1 MKRFILILTLAL
13 TALVSSAQHRI
24 VPVHEVDHR
33 TYQEVVDIIFLMQRT
48 AVIERMEGIKLD
60 ANQITTCGGEF
71 MLVRDVNSINIAHGE
86 FTRMLNDHIAHPN
99 RRWYDL
105 KSISTE
111 LLIQNVKLF
120 EYLSTNLQGNPHIKS
135 MHIEVEPKS
144 GASYIRINFYKL

>member
-13 TALVSSAQHRI
+13 TAFVSSAQHRI
-24 VPVHEVDHR
+24 VPVLEVNNK
-33 TYQEVVDIIFLMQRT
+33 TYEEVEDLIFLMQRT

-60 ANQITTCGGEF
+60 ANQMTTCCGEF

-86 FTRMLNDHIAHPN
+86 FTRMLNDHIVHPIH
-99 RRWYDL
+99 RWHDP
-105 KSISTE
+105 KAISTE

-120 EYLSTNLQGNPHIKS
+120 EYLSTNLQGNHHIKS

-144 GASYIRINFYKL
+144 RASYIRIDFYKL

>member
-13 TALVSSAQHRI
+13 TAFVSSAQHRI

-33 TYQEVVDIIFLMQRT
+33 TYQEVEDLIFLMQRT

-105 KSISTE
+105 KAISTE

-120 EYLSTNLQGNPHIKS
+120 EYMSERLSGNHHIKS
-135 MHIEVEPKS
+135 MHIEVDPKS
-144 GASYIRINFYKL
+144 GASYIRINYHRL

>member
-13 TALVSSAQHRI
+13 TAFVSSAHHRI
-24 VPVHEVDHR
+24 VPVLEVNTR
-33 TYQEVVDIIFLMQRT
+33 TYEEVEDLIFLMQRT

-71 MLVRDVNSINIAHGE
+71 MLMRDVNSINIAHVE
-86 FTRMLNDHIAHPN
+86 FTRMLHDHIAHPN

-105 KSISTE
+105 KAISTE

-120 EYLSTNLQGNPHIKS
+120 EYLSTDLQGNHHIKS
-135 MHIEVEPKS
+135 MHIEVDHKS

>member
-13 TALVSSAQHRI
+13 TAFVSSAQNRI
-24 VPVHEVDHR
+24 VPMLEVNTR
-33 TYQEVVDIIFLMQRT
+33 TYEEVEDLILLMQRT

-60 ANQITTCGGEF
+60 ANQMTTCGGEF

-86 FTRMLNDHIAHPN
+86 FTRMLNDHIAHPSH
-99 RRWYDL
+99 RWHDL
-105 KSISTE
+105 KDIRTE

-120 EYLSTNLQGNPHIKS
+120 EYLSTNLQGNHHIKS
-135 MHIEVEPKS
+135 MHIEVDPKS

>member
-24 VPVHEVDHR
+24 APVHEVDHR
-33 TYQEVVDIIFLMQRT
+33 TYQEVEDLIFLMQRT
-48 AVIERMEGIKLD
+48 AVIERLEGIKLD
-60 ANQITTCGGEF
+60 ANQMTTCGGEF

-86 FTRMLNDHIAHPN
+86 FTRMLNDHIARPSH
-99 RRWYDL
+99 RWYDL
-105 KSISTE
+105 KAISTE